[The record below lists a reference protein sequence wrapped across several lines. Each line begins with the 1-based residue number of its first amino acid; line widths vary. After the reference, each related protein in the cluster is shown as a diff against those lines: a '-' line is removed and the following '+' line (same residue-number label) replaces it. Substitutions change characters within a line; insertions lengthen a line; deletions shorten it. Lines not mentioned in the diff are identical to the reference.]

1 MWGILLA
8 ILFIYSFFRLLL
20 TELWNNGSAIDWL
33 IFIIALII
41 AFAIAWNE
49 E

>member
-20 TELWNNGSAIDWL
+20 TELINNGSAIDWL
-33 IFIIALII
+33 IFILAVII
-41 AFAIAWNE
+41 SFAVAWNE